1 MKGNGSVPFF
11 FVRNLRISSLEMDY
25 AIQQKSIESFI
36 ENFLKDSP
44 DTFLVELSIKPG
56 NNISVFIDADNGLNI
71 DKCTKLNRALYKYLE
86 ESNLFPNNDYSLEV
100 SSPGLE
106 EPLKLLRQY
115 QKNIGRLVEVEM
127 NDGSRKEGKLL
138 SANEEEVEIEQTQGK
153 GKKAVTIIIK
163 IKFDQIKHTKVLVT
177 F

>member
-1 MKGNGSVPFF
+1 MKGNAIVPFF